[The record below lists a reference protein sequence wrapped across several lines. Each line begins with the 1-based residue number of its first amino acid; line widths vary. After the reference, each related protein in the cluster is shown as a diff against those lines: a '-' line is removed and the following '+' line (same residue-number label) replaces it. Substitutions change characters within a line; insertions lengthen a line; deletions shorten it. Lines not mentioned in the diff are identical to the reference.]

1 MKRRLLWQIFYPL
14 ALISTFSVA
23 LIVGYAIFR
32 YQDAFGPLS
41 TYRLASLAVDVTLF
55 GVAVI
60 AVSTFLILIFSGRLS
75 EPLED
80 INRAVEAYTH
90 GDFSFR
96 IPIVGYRQMASLASQ
111 LNTMATAIDRK
122 LDEASSQQSEQ
133 NAVLLN
139 MAEGVFAVDSK
150 EHILSINKAAAELFG
165 GDVVLALGRS
175 LPEVI
180 RNPDLQKF
188 VTLTLQSESP
198 VEGDIILHQNSL
210 THYVQ
215 AHGTQLKNLSGE
227 NVGAVVVLNNVTR
240 LRKLENLRRDFVA
253 NVSHEIK
260 TPITSI
266 KGFVET
272 LLDGALDNADDARH
286 FLKII
291 AKHTDR
297 LNSII
302 DDLLELSRLE
312 ENAERLE
319 LDLLP
324 QEIKPILITA
334 IETCATKSQKKN
346 IQVTLSCPEGLLAS
360 VNARLLEQALIN
372 LIDNA
377 IKYSEPDHTVE
388 VRAEVHEENLILEI
402 KDHGM
407 GIEPQHLD
415 RLFERFYRV
424 DKARSRDQGGTGLG
438 LAIVKHI
445 AQAHGGE
452 VHVESILEKG
462 SVFKILLPIRTI

>member
-1 MKRRLLWQIFYPL
+1 MKRRLLWQIFLPP
-14 ALISTFSVA
+14 ALITIFSVS
-23 LIVGYAIFR
+23 LVVGYAILR
-32 YQDAFGPLS
+32 YQEAFGPLS
-41 TYRLASLAVDVTLF
+41 TYRLAALSVDVTLF
-55 GVAVI
+55 GI
-60 AVSTFLILIFSGRLS
+60 AVVAIATFLILIFSGRLS

-80 INRAVEAYTH
+80 INRAVNAYTH
-90 GDFSFR
+90 GNFSFR
-96 IPIVGYRQMASLASQ
+96 IPIAGYRQMAPLASQ
-111 LNTMATAIDRK
+111 LNDMATAVDRK
-122 LDEASSQQSEQ
+122 LDAASSQQSEQ
-133 NAVLLN
+133 NAVLLS

-150 EHILSINKAAAELFG
+150 ERILSINKAAAELFG
-165 GDVVLALGRS
+165 GDALLALGRS

-188 VTLTLQSESP
+188 VTVTLQSESP
-198 VEGDIILHQNSL
+198 VEGDIILHQNHL

-215 AHGTQLKNLSGE
+215 ANGTRLKNFSGE

-240 LRKLENLRRDFVA
+240 LRKLENIRRDFVA

-272 LLDGALDNADDARH
+272 LLDGALDNAEDARH

-312 ENAERLE
+312 ENAERTG

-324 QEIKPILITA
+324 QAIKPILLMA
-334 IETCATKSQKKN
+334 IEACTTKSQKKN
-346 IQVTLSCPEGLLAS
+346 IQITLSCPEVLSTS
-360 VNARLLEQALIN
+360 VNARLLEQAVIN

-377 IKYSEPDHTVE
+377 IKYSEPDKSVE
-388 VRAEVHEENLILEI
+388 VSAEVQSQNLVIQI

-452 VHVESILEKG
+452 VQVESILEKG
-462 SVFKILLPIRTI
+462 SIFKVLLPLRTI